1 MTVLKNR
8 GKYWTRR
15 LCKTLMES
23 KAYIDA
29 VPIAADLVTF
39 TAGLVTTSSPI
50 LPIARVLAE
59 SATRVSQTLQI
70 GELVSRQLPG
80 TTPFQGLNVD
90 PVVGN
95 IDEADRAI
103 KAWKADRD
111 VYRFVSCAL
120 EESLPALILS
130 GGQGYME
137 SPSRTLVESYSNWV
151 R

>member
-1 MTVLKNR
+1 
-8 GKYWTRR
+8 
-15 LCKTLMES
+15 MES

-103 KAWKADRD
+103 KAWKASLLHKNN
-111 VYRFVSCAL
+111 YCAHI
-120 EESLPALILS
+120 SKPAL
-130 GGQGYME
+130 
-137 SPSRTLVESYSNWV
+137 LVV
-151 R
+151 C

>member
-1 MTVLKNR
+1 
-8 GKYWTRR
+8 
-15 LCKTLMES
+15 MES

-103 KAWKADRD
+103 KAWKASLLHKN
-111 VYRFVSCAL
+111 YCAHI
-120 EESLPALILS
+120 SKPAL
-130 GGQGYME
+130 
-137 SPSRTLVESYSNWV
+137 LVV
-151 R
+151 C